1 MARFEVV
8 RRDGH
13 GRPRGTFVAQ
23 GLEPYDALLA
33 AQSRFPARVEPVTYD
48 VYRVRRLRRRRYM
61 VTYVDGS
68 GDGLA
73 GVREPR
79 RPHPD
84 LPGLEADING
94 LLVVCDTG
102 HKGGARA
109 VFANGRALRQYDS
122 PLVNL
127 QVENVL
133 NLSKDF
139 GVYKYGAVADEIPS
153 AVVPVK
159 VPTGD

>member
-61 VTYVDGS
+61 ATYVDGS

-84 LPGLEADING
+84 LPGLEAE
-94 LLVVCDTG
+94 
-102 HKGGARA
+102 A
-109 VFANGRALRQYDS
+109 
-122 PLVNL
+122 PLP
-127 QVENVL
+127 
-133 NLSKDF
+133 D
-139 GVYKYGAVADEIPS
+139 
-153 AVVPVK
+153 
-159 VPTGD
+159 